1 MSISRLAAFTSSL
14 MTISTA
20 AACLYNPVGPLR
32 PSKVDGICHLPID
45 DSSEVFS
52 PWDHPPRCLRTR
64 LDQDHASA
72 NASQGV
78 HCLYT
83 SLSSHFNHGISIV
96 TTPELASSIVA
107 ASNLSEPLVS
117 PLFQLRPE
125 PDAYKIVDIP
135 GKGKGVVAAKKLK
148 RGEIFLVEY
157 PALLLGV
164 SFLQDAKAHHRR
176 RLVKRGVEQLPA
188 DTRKG
193 VYELHRKRGDYVLD
207 DILAP
212 NAVSVQ
218 VTEEEGFM
226 GLFLE
231 FSVSWPLGE
240 GSVLGSRG

>member
-1 MSISRLAAFTSSL
+1 

-20 AACLYNPVGPLR
+20 AACLHNPFGPLQ
-32 PSKVDGICHLPID
+32 PSKVDSICHLPID

-64 LDQDHASA
+64 LDQDYTSA
-72 NASQGV
+72 DASQGV
-78 HCLYT
+78 YCLYT
-83 SLSSHFNHGISIV
+83 SLTSHSNHGISIV
-96 TTPELASSIVA
+96 TAPELASSLLA
-107 ASNLSEPLVS
+107 ASNLSEPAVS
-117 PLFQLRPE
+117 PLFRPRPV
-125 PDAYKIVDIP
+125 PDAYRIVDIP
-135 GKGKGVVAAKKLK
+135 GRGKGVVAARKLK
-148 RGEIFLVEY
+148 RGEIFMVEY

-164 SFLQDAKAHHRR
+164 SFLHDAKAHHRR
-176 RLVKRGVEQLPA
+176 RLVKRGVVQLPA

-193 VYELHRKRGDYVLD
+193 VYELYRKKGGYALD

-231 FSVSWPLGE
+231 FSVSWSLVRRVCYGVEADVVCVEDQP
-240 GSVLGSRG
+240 